1 VKCDYENDCVFKKGI
16 GDSVRR
22 VRGDKKLKL
31 RIVNKDKICQN
42 YFK

>member
-1 VKCDYENDCVFKKGI
+1 MKMIVLIEKGLA
-16 GDSVRR
+16 DSVRR

-31 RIVNKDKICQN
+31 GIVNKDKICQN